1 MIKLLKHLKPFSFG
15 LALTIALLFGQA
27 LCDLNL
33 PNYMSRIVNI
43 GIQQSGIEHA
53 APDAISP
60 SGMKLMKTF
69 MTESERKI
77 VDENYEPVP
86 GTNVN
91 ADGKAYISI
100 YPKAG
105 DRLYVKRKIKD
116 DAVNVGLDNVFE
128 LATMTLMNV
137 MRDMAAQSDK
147 PDMID
152 KADDKID
159 IKMLYDMQTVFDS
172 LPESAV
178 KSYREKAVQ
187 TDRTILMQSGIM
199 LARMFYEELGAD
211 ISGMQAAY
219 IIRVGAIMLVI
230 ALLGG
235 TATILVSLLSSGI
248 AAGFG
253 RNVRKEMFKKIESFS
268 KNEIDKFSTASL
280 ITRCTN
286 DITQIQTLLMVG
298 IRMVFYAP
306 IIGTGGVIMA
316 VRKSVSMSWIIAAAC
331 IVLTGMIMIVTA
343 IAMPRFEAIQ
353 QLTDRLNL
361 VSRENL
367 SGMMVIRAFGRQEHE
382 KNRFERANENLTKT
396 NLFIN
401 RVFVFM
407 MPAISFVM
415 NGAILLIVWVGARQ
429 IAGSAMQVGDMMAFI
444 QYTMQIILSFLSIA
458 MIFIFL
464 PRAEVSAKRIAEVM
478 EAGCSIVDPPNPR
491 EFDESKKGYVEFRH
505 VYFRYH
511 GAEEY
516 ALRDITFTAK
526 PGQTTA
532 IIGSTGSGKSTI
544 ANLILRFYD
553 VTEGQVLVDGVDIRE
568 VRQKDLRERIGYVPQ
583 KSALFSGTIASNL
596 RYGRKDASDDE
607 IEAAARVAQA
617 MEFISEKPERFNSP
631 IAQGGTNVSGGQ
643 KQRLSIARA
652 LVKKPEIYVFDD
664 SFSALDFKT
673 DAALRKALKEYT
685 RDSTVI
691 IAAQR
696 VGTIMNADQ
705 IIVLDEG
712 RIVGCGTHKEL
723 LKNCPQY
730 YEIAASQ
737 LSEEELA

>member
-1 MIKLLKHLKPFSFG
+1 
-15 LALTIALLFGQA
+15 
-27 LCDLNL
+27 
-33 PNYMSRIVNI
+33 
-43 GIQQSGIEHA
+43 
-53 APDAISP
+53 
-60 SGMKLMKTF
+60 
-69 MTESERKI
+69 
-77 VDENYEPVP
+77 
-86 GTNVN
+86 
-91 ADGKAYISI
+91 
-100 YPKAG
+100 
-105 DRLYVKRKIKD
+105 
-116 DAVNVGLDNVFE
+116 
-128 LATMTLMNV
+128 
-137 MRDMAAQSDK
+137 
-147 PDMID
+147 
-152 KADDKID
+152 
-159 IKMLYDMQTVFDS
+159 
-172 LPESAV
+172 
-178 KSYREKAVQ
+178 
-187 TDRTILMQSGIM
+187 
-199 LARMFYEELGAD
+199 
-211 ISGMQAAY
+211 
-219 IIRVGAIMLVI
+219 
-230 ALLGG
+230 
-235 TATILVSLLSSGI
+235 
-248 AAGFG
+248 
-253 RNVRKEMFKKIESFS
+253 MFKKIESFS

-343 IAMPRFEAIQ
+343 IAMPRFETIQ

-631 IAQGGTNVSGGQ
+631 IAQDGTNVSGGQ

-673 DAALRKALKEYT
+673 DAAFRKALKEYT